1 MDIYLQGLTMG
12 LTYVAPIGLQNLF
25 VINTAL
31 TQKRSRVFLT
41 ALIVIFF
48 DITLGLACFW
58 GVGALMQALPWLQK
72 VILAVGSLIVIWI
85 GIGLLRSKA
94 TMDTST
100 NVNLPLW
107 KVVTSACVV
116 TWFNPQAIIDGTM
129 MLGAFRASLPAGTD
143 AFFIG
148 GFASASVAWFLG
160 ISALISLFSARFN
173 DKILTIINKIC
184 GVVIIFYGCKLLWSF
199 VQLMGWVTL

>member
-1 MDIYLQGLTMG
+1 
-12 LTYVAPIGLQNLF
+12 
-25 VINTAL
+25 
-31 TQKRSRVFLT
+31 
-41 ALIVIFF
+41 
-48 DITLGLACFW
+48 
-58 GVGALMQALPWLQK
+58 VGALMQALPWLQK